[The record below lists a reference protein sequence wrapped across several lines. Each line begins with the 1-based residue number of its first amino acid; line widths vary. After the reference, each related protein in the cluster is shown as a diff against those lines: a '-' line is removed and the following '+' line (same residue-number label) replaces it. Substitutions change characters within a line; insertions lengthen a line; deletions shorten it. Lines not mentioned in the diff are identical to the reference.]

1 MSSVLDGARALK
13 RYGVDAINVT
23 DGARARLRMNPVVL
37 SYLIQRETG
46 VEAMMHLTTRD
57 RNMLGLQSDLMGAHA
72 LGIRNILLV
81 TGDPTRVGDYPQAQS
96 VFDIDSAGLIRAA
109 AAMNAGRDL
118 LGNTIEQ
125 RTSFFI
131 ACALNAT
138 AANMDVEFAKL
149 EKKIAAGAH
158 IVYTQPIYE
167 LRTLEDVLRRIE
179 PLRVPLMLG
188 LLPLRSAKHA
198 EFLHNEVP
206 GMSIPAK
213 IRKQLRDAGSSAS
226 ALGVELTIEFLS
238 KAKGMVVGAYLMPP
252 FKKYDMVPQVLTGAG
267 LL

>member
-1 MSSVLDGARALK
+1 VGF
-13 RYGVDAINVT
+13 
-23 DGARARLRMNPVVL
+23 
-37 SYLIQRETG
+37 ETRRRG

-72 LGIRNILLV
+72 LGIRNVLIV
-81 TGDPTRVGDYPQAQS
+81 TGDPTRIGDYPQAQS

-109 AAMNAGRDL
+109 AAMNAGTDL
-118 LGNTIEQ
+118 LGNALEQ

-138 AANMDVEFAKL
+138 AASMDTEFAKL
-149 EKKIAAGAH
+149 EKKVAAGAN
-158 IVYTQPIYE
+158 VAYTQPIYE
-167 LRTLEDVLRRIE
+167 LKTLEEVLRRIE
-179 PLRVPLMLG
+179 PMHIPLMLG

-206 GMSIPAK
+206 GMSIPAH
-213 IRKQLRDAGSSAS
+213 IRKQLRDAGAAAPS
-226 ALGVELTIEFLS
+226 LGIDLTIEFLA

-252 FKKYDMVPQVLTGAG
+252 FKKYDLVPKVLSGAG
-267 LL
+267 ITG